1 MDKKLINLEEK
12 IAHLEHN
19 VEQLNNVVFR
29 QRQTLD
35 EYQLL
40 LKHLSKKIQTLEE
53 NQSDGVSEVA
63 NEKPPHY

>member
-35 EYQLL
+35 EYKLL

>member
-1 MDKKLINLEEK
+1 MDKKRIDLEEK
-12 IAHLEHN
+12 IAHLEN
-19 VEQLNNVVFR
+19 NFEQLNNVIFR

-40 LKHLSKKIQTLEE
+40 LKHLSKKIQALEE
-53 NQSDGVSEVA
+53 NQSNSASEVA

>member
-1 MDKKLINLEEK
+1 MDKKRIDLEEK
-12 IAHLEHN
+12 IAHLEN
-19 VEQLNNVVFR
+19 NFEQLNNVIFR

-40 LKHLSKKIQTLEE
+40 LKHLSKKIQALEE
-53 NQSDGVSEVA
+53 NQSNGASEVA